1 MVSTVTRDTTTFDAA
16 GTDAAGTDGRH
27 VLVPVVDQRGG
38 PPPLL
43 TATVVED
50 VLQLATKDGQVA
62 VQMSLSPWVPMHAP
76 VDDSTAGTI
85 ARICALDSALARRLF
100 RRVSAWR
107 PDERGNLSAR
117 VRPTA

>member
-1 MVSTVTRDTTTFDAA
+1 MVNTSTVSTDTVS
-16 GTDAAGTDGRH
+16 TDTHHAPGHA
-27 VLVPVVDQRGG
+27 VPPLVDQRGG

-43 TATVVED
+43 TATVVDD
-50 VLQLATKDGQVA
+50 VLVLATRDGEVA
-62 VQMSLSPWVPMHAP
+62 VQVGLSPWIPMPAP
-76 VDDSTAGTI
+76 VDDGASGTI
-85 ARICALDSALARRLF
+85 ARVCALDSALARRLF